1 MIKQP
6 WRKALKR
13 TLLLATDARVLTA
26 PVIIACAILTI
37 LIHLAPNGSTVHGS
51 VLVRILLAC
60 LGYVPGLVTI
70 AIFVAITK
78 NLKNENL
85 RISLMLTS
93 YFLAGALRGVVL
105 SIGFFSLGMA
115 DALNLDFRIPGSA
128 LPFGLAIAVATY
140 AVVALDESRAR
151 ISSLRALEAEMTDA
165 VRDSADQNA
174 ALRDRTISKI
184 EASIQL
190 ELRPLTTISTSTSAD
205 ELKSI
210 ASEVVRPLSH
220 SLAERVPS
228 WHPRSGKLESIRW
241 RDIFSQLK
249 PELSLR
255 PVLLT
260 ALAMGTGITAFIYFF
275 GIRLAIPMFLC
286 SAVTLYFSTRAMQA
300 VAKRLPPISS
310 LPARAG
316 IMTAMLIVLAI
327 PASLINAI
335 ITINTSDPTF
345 SLRAALLIVPVFGW
359 FIALGGAAQAE
370 TARIESDYAEKIAR
384 LSWLRARLNLMNWY
398 EQGELARVLH
408 GPIQSI
414 INKAVILLK
423 GADSASTV
431 VILEELRTNIQ
442 RELAPERRWK
452 TEGHSF
458 ERMCA
463 DLSFTWTDV
472 CKIDFAISPLAS
484 ATLNNDAAATSLAWD
499 IIHECC
505 NNAVQHGKATWVS
518 VRVEDPSADSVHI
531 EIMDNGSQY
540 EMHSKPGL
548 GSNMMEACTVDWSRS
563 RRDNQTRIDASLPIQ
578 R

>member
-1 MIKQP
+1 MTTQP

-26 PVIIACAILTI
+26 PVIIACAVLTI

-85 RISLMLTS
+85 RICLILTS

-105 SIGFFSLGMA
+105 SIGFFNLGMA

-151 ISSLRALEAEMTDA
+151 ISSLRALEAEMTEA

-190 ELRPLTTISTSTSAD
+190 ELRPLTTITTSTSAD
-205 ELKSI
+205 ELKAI
-210 ASEVVRPLSH
+210 AGEVVRPLSH

-228 WHPRSGKLESIRW
+228 WHPRSGTLESIRW

-286 SAVTLYFSTRAMQA
+286 SAVTLYFSTRAMQV

-310 LPARAG
+310 LPARVG
-316 IMTAMLIVLAI
+316 VMTAMLIALAI

-345 SLRAALLIVPVFGW
+345 SLRAAVLIVPVFGW
-359 FIALGGAAQAE
+359 LIALGGAAQAE

-384 LSWLRARLNLMNWY
+384 LSWLRARLNLMNWH

-423 GADSASTV
+423 SADSRSRIL
-431 VILEELRTNIQ
+431 ILEELRSNIE

-452 TEGHSF
+452 TEGHTF
-458 ERMCA
+458 EQMCA
-463 DLSFTWTDV
+463 DLSFTWAEI

-518 VRVEDPSADSVHI
+518 VRIEDPIADSVHL
-531 EIMDNGSQY
+531 EIIDNGSQY